1 METMELRWLLFWV
14 FLGNVKCAN
23 TMEPPSIIEYCSWSS
38 NSPGRS
44 LSSPRDL
51 PRKVQSRQW
60 CDWKFSQI
68 LLMECFWWEPQVTSI
83 FYMFYDPTTR
93 SLSLDMYS
101 TNDLE
106 NWLFCVVVAR
116 AGSWRLEAGWCLWW
130 KEFSNCTVKLV
141 ILGAPWAW
149 RSFSLPIWS

>member
-68 LLMECFWWEPQVTSI
+68 LLMEYFWWEPQVTSI
-83 FYMFYDPTTR
+83 FYMFYDPTTDSELVLNDMLFNADKSHFSIMNIKINLSVMSAR
-93 SLSLDMYS
+93 QERRLLSL
-101 TNDLE
+101 
-106 NWLFCVVVAR
+106 LFTFLILFRRKDIAPT
-116 AGSWRLEAGWCLWW
+116 
-130 KEFSNCTVKLV
+130 FCTAFDK
-141 ILGAPWAW
+141 
-149 RSFSLPIWS
+149 